1 MLAIAI
7 IIGVVYM
14 ALNYAGQ
21 SPPLDD
27 NTCFYNREKRSYQ
40 DNEYSDFQVR

>member
-14 ALNYAGQ
+14 AFNYAEKSSSYPSDKQ
-21 SPPLDD
+21 K
-27 NTCFYNREKRSYQ
+27 YNAGSCSYK
-40 DNEYSDFQVR
+40 DNERTDLQLR